1 MLCGNF
7 ISYSDMW
14 SSRSKT
20 DAKGDELE
28 KLLLQKNPESEPT
41 FDGSRGRRW
50 IDLTI
55 VGQKLVESISKG

>member
-1 MLCGNF
+1 
-7 ISYSDMW
+7 MW